1 MTSAGI
7 IIILVIISWRQRNWV
22 VVGFNVPR
30 LPLLLLS
37 AASMFGDNSQ
47 RQRCS
52 SAAAA
57 PAQTTTKPILR
68 SNCDA
73 GSAASANGQ
82 KQRCNPVPVRVLV
95 CVSGSHGCMCV
106 SRATICG
113 ASCALSAARNSW
125 IQNIHER
132 KSEGQHRNSADI
144 RLRPGGADAAE
155 MRESKRERP
164 RERLANCFTSA
175 SVMLLPGVLLTLNRA
190 APTVLL
196 NGRSWEETHSNWALW
211 NKYKGL

>member
-1 MTSAGI
+1 MVFLLLKSHTYGTLYYANFYLCASNYIGVVETQSKYLPPSLTPGNWQVGPMTSAGI

-47 RQRCS
+47 RQRS
-52 SAAAA
+52 GSAAAA

-68 SNCDA
+68 SNCDV

-113 ASCALSAARNSW
+113 ASCALSAARNS
-125 IQNIHER
+125 
-132 KSEGQHRNSADI
+132 
-144 RLRPGGADAAE
+144 
-155 MRESKRERP
+155 
-164 RERLANCFTSA
+164 
-175 SVMLLPGVLLTLNRA
+175 
-190 APTVLL
+190 
-196 NGRSWEETHSNWALW
+196 
-211 NKYKGL
+211 